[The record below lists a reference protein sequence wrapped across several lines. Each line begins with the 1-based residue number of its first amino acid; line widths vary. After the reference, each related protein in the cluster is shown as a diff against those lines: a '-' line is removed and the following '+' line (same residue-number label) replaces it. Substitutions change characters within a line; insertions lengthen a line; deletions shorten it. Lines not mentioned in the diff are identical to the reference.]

1 MYIWLVCRMYKGRVF
16 CRPMKNVAVVEGG
29 IKLGDDKGSDLFYSD
44 NSLEGGCD
52 DNLEG
57 VSVWNIIG

>member
-1 MYIWLVCRMYKGRVF
+1 MYQGRVF
-16 CRPMKNVAVVEGG
+16 FRPMKNVAVVEDG
-29 IKLGDDKGSDLFYSD
+29 IKLGGDKGSYIVYSD
-44 NSLEGGCD
+44 SSLEGGCD